1 MQEDTDAQLIIDY
14 LRGDEKSLEILISRY
29 LKPIYNF
36 AYRYVKKEK
45 EAEDLTQEIFI
56 KAWRNLRRFN
66 RKKSFKIWLFH
77 LAKNICFDFF
87 RKRKDLS
94 FSELKLERGDE
105 DYNVEEE
112 IIDSSPLP
120 DELFEQKNL
129 QDILNSAIEQLPLKD
144 QTILFLYYNDH
155 FTLQEIAD
163 SLHESLNT
171 TKSRH
176 RRALKK
182 LRKILSNKK

>member
-1 MQEDTDAQLIIDY
+1 MSEDTDEQLVRHY
-14 LRGDEKSLEILISRY
+14 LKGDEKSLEILISRY

-36 AYRYVKKEK
+36 AYHYVKNEK
-45 EAEDLTQEIFI
+45 EAEDLTQEVFI

-77 LAKNICFDFF
+77 LAKNVCFDFL

-94 FSELKLERGDE
+94 FSELESKKE
-105 DYNVEEE
+105 DVDYRFEEE

-129 QDILNSAIEQLPLKD
+129 REILNSAIEQLSLKD

-155 FTLQEIAD
+155 FTLREIAS
-163 SLHESLNT
+163 SLDESLNT
-171 TKSRH
+171 VKSRY

-182 LRKILSNKK
+182 LRTILSNGQ

>member
-1 MQEDTDAQLIIDY
+1 MLDKTDEQLITNY
-14 LRGDEKSLEILISRY
+14 LKGDEKSLEILISRY
-29 LKPIYNF
+29 LKSIYNF
-36 AYRYVKKEK
+36 TYLYVKNEK
-45 EAEDLTQEIFI
+45 EAEDLTQEVFI

-77 LAKNICFDFF
+77 LAKNICFDFL
-87 RKRKDLS
+87 RKRKDFS
-94 FSELKLERGDE
+94 FSELVSKGEDE
-105 DYNVEEE
+105 DYYFEEE
-112 IIDSSPLP
+112 IKDLSPLP

-129 QDILNSAIEQLPLKD
+129 KEMLNSAIEQLPLKN

-163 SLHESLNT
+163 SLNESLNT
-171 TKSRH
+171 IKSRY

-182 LRKILSNKK
+182 LKTILSEKK